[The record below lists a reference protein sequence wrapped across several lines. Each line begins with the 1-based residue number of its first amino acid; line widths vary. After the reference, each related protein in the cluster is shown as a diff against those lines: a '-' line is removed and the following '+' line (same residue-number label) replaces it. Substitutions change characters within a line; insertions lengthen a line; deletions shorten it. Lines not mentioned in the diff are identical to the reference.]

1 MKINYPFSYPFAG
14 IAKALGANLVI
25 RINVIKDEEA
35 GVLIAVSPD
44 VKGLVVEADTFE
56 ALQAEV
62 SELVPMLLKPLQQT
76 DKAITD
82 YHLSTGISFA

>member
-1 MKINYPFSYPFAG
+1 M
-14 IAKALGANLVI
+14 I

-35 GVLIAVSPD
+35 DVLIAFSPD

-62 SELVPMLLKPLQQT
+62 SELVLMLLKPLQQT
-76 DKAITD
+76 EQAITY
-82 YHLSTGISFA
+82 YHLPTSINYKFLAKQST